1 MVKKIRPL
9 NIMIALM
16 LLLQVTIYPA
26 SALGSEKANITVEEA
41 VRIVKDNFTIPAEY
55 SRMHTSYNEYNKR
68 ATYSLN
74 WNSDQPPGGSFYAEV
89 DATNGDILNMGQWQG
104 KTQPSLK
111 LPLLSAAEAEKT
123 AANLVSKLAKQHQ
136 AELQLVKDEQQI
148 LSLSSSQPFTY
159 NFRWNRM
166 VNDIPFPGNGVTVAI
181 SGADGQIIN
190 YSYTWSK
197 DLDFPQATDIISPE
211 QAKQVFTDTP
221 MLELQYY
228 VPPIMDPQTS
238 EPQQVLLVYQPSND
252 FYGGAI
258 DALTGKPVTLGGQEV
273 AERSSST
280 AATQPAKA
288 SASSTVQ
295 PASDQDTTQN
305 SGQISQ
311 AEAIN
316 IIKKAIKIPSSLVL
330 QSSNHSPDWR
340 NPGEQVW
347 NIQWNTDPAKTN
359 EHLYFSARVNAR
371 TGDLIGLNQSLEG
384 NLTGNS
390 KPISRKDAQKIAE
403 DFLKRI
409 QPERFQ
415 LVSLRQES
423 YAGKMPDN
431 LQMFYYVRHVN
442 GIPVASDGIRIAIN
456 ALSKE
461 VFDYDL
467 AWTNSQF
474 PNSSEV
480 IPIDKATEKFLQLR
494 PLTLNYTLI
503 YPPGEEQPEVHLAY
517 QPKTNSIPYLPSMLD
532 AQTGNPM
539 DVFGKTQ
546 SQWAGPRTFTDIQG
560 NYAEKEIGIIGL
572 TGAFGEYGESFHPA
586 EKITVGSF
594 LQAMLTAEG
603 TNLNLVLSDEIVLKT
618 AKERGWL
625 QEDMNPGSELS
636 RTDLSKIMIRYL
648 GMDASAKAKNIYTV
662 PFKDL
667 STIQPDAL
675 GYIALAWGLGIL
687 HVDGDNLQPN
697 QTVTRADAAYA
708 LVHAYAVDRPANP
721 YLR

>member
-1 MVKKIRPL
+1 MLVKKIRPL
-9 NIMIALM
+9 NIMIALIF
-16 LLLQVTIYPA
+16 LLQVTIYPA

-41 VRIVKDNFTIPAEY
+41 VKIVKDNFTIPGEY

-89 DATNGDILNMGQWQG
+89 DATNGDILNMGQWRET
-104 KTQPSLK
+104 TQPSLK

-123 AANLVSKLAKQHQ
+123 AADLVSKLAKQHQ

-148 LSLSSSQPFTY
+148 LSLNSSQPFTY
-159 NFRWNRM
+159 NFRWNRI
-166 VNDIPFPGNGVTVAI
+166 VNDIPFPSNGVTVSV
-181 SGADGQIIN
+181 SGADRQIIN
-190 YSYTWSK
+190 YSYTWNE
-197 DLDFPQATDIISPE
+197 DLNFPQAADIISPE

-228 VPPIMDPQTS
+228 IPPVMDPQTP
-238 EPQQVLLVYQPSND
+238 EPQQVLLVYQPAND

-258 DALTGKPVTLGGQEV
+258 DALTGKPVTLGDQEV
-273 AERSSST
+273 AAGSSST
-280 AATQPAKA
+280 AATLPAKA
-288 SASSTVQ
+288 SASSAVQ
-295 PASDQDTTQN
+295 SASSQDTPQN

-316 IIKKAIKIPSSLVL
+316 IVKKAIKIPSSLVL
-330 QSSNHSPDWR
+330 QGSNLNPNWR

-347 NIQWNTDPAKTN
+347 NIQWGTDPAKTT
-359 EHLYFSARVNAR
+359 EHRYLNARVNAR
-371 TGDLIGLNQSLEG
+371 TGDFIGLSQPLGVNP
-384 NLTGNS
+384 TGNS

-415 LVSLRQES
+415 LVNLGQEG
-423 YAGKMPDN
+423 YVGKMPGN
-431 LQMFYYVRHVN
+431 LQMFHYVRLVN
-442 GIPVASDGIRIAIN
+442 GIPVAGDGMRVAIDT
-456 ALSKE
+456 LSKE
-461 VFDYDL
+461 VFDYDMT
-467 AWTNSQF
+467 WTNSPF
-474 PNSSEV
+474 PDSSGV
-480 IPIDKATEKFLQLR
+480 IPVDKAIEKFLQLR

-503 YPPGEEQPEVHLAY
+503 YPPSEEQPEVRLVY
-517 QPKTNSIPYLPSMLD
+517 QPKTDSIPYLPSLLD

-546 SQWAGPRTFTDIQG
+546 SQWSSPRIFTDIQG

-586 EKITVGSF
+586 EKIAVGSF
-594 LQAMLTAEG
+594 LRAMLTVEG
-603 TNLNLVLSDEIVLKT
+603 NNRNLVLSDEIVLKT

-625 QEDMNPGSELS
+625 QEDMNLNSELS
-636 RTDLSKIMIRYL
+636 RADLSKIMIRYL
-648 GMDASAKAKNIYTV
+648 DMDASAKAQNIYSV
-662 PFKDL
+662 PFKDS

-687 HVDGDNLQPN
+687 HVDGDTLQPS

-708 LVHAYAVDRPANP
+708 LVHAYAVN
-721 YLR
+721 